1 MIKALLSGLF
11 GNWEFV
17 LAGVLAF
24 GVWSGGV
31 ALKAHHAGYD
41 SGVKSMQDQ
50 VRSANEARDAAALKV
65 QQLTSQRDDALAA
78 LGKIE
83 AQLRANKAEEDAQAA
98 RSAAALKQAQQQAAD
113 ADAALKR
120 WMDTYARA
128 IHQPG
133 CQRATGPLCPALEDY

>member
-1 MIKALLSGLF
+1 MKIYAYLALLIV
-11 GNWEFV
+11 FV
-17 LAGVLAF
+17 G
-24 GVWSGGV
+24 WSGG
-31 ALKAHHAGYD
+31 LWWRGHHAGYAA
-41 SGVKSMQDQ
+41 GVKSMQHQ
-50 VRSANEARDAAALKV
+50 VRSANEARDSAALKV